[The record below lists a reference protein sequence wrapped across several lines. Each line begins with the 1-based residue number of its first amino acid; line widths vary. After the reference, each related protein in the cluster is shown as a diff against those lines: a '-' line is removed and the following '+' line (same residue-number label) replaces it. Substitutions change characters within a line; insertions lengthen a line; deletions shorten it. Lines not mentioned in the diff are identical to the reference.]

1 MSENEYPLKT
11 TFDISGTLTE
21 TLWFP
26 VDKQTKK
33 SSENNLIFFMIPGN
47 PGVIDYYTDFLTTIY
62 EENDKLI
69 NVIGVSHLGHSH
81 DPHNQTAETLYS
93 LQDQIEHKIM
103 CFDKL
108 REKFEKE
115 EDMKPKFI
123 LAGHSV
129 GGHICKEVWCFYLI
143 RDIRLRNLDCGTNIP
158 NSIIVKSSNRPIDY
172 EMKMFKVFADLH
184 ILKAR
189 PNHGIERVYALF
201 PTLQHILKTPN
212 GAMLS
217 PLLFGEFQR
226 NISASF
232 IQLIRTSLFPS
243 FFKSLIRLC
252 TAQSDPYL
260 SITTDK
266 LLHGHIVKNA
276 LYMASSEME
285 SITEL
290 EEEFYRNNLNKFV
303 FYFSGGDR
311 WAPLSHYEDMV
322 QRYPEG
328 KVLLCDQGIP
338 HSFVLG
344 YGEIMGKK
352 VSNWIKD
359 MKDN

>member
-26 VDKQTKK
+26 ADKQVKK
-33 SSENNLIFFMIPGN
+33 SSGNNLIFFMIPGN
-47 PGVIDYYTDFLTTIY
+47 PGVIDYYTNFLMTIY
-62 EENDKLI
+62 EEHDKLI
-69 NVIGVSHLGHSH
+69 DVIG
-81 DPHNQTAETLYS
+81 
-93 LQDQIEHKIM
+93 
-103 CFDKL
+103 
-108 REKFEKE
+108 EKFEKE
-115 EDMKPKFI
+115 QNVKPKFI

-129 GGHICKEVWCFYLI
+129 GGHICKE
-143 RDIRLRNLDCGTNIP
+143 
-158 NSIIVKSSNRPIDY
+158 
-172 EMKMFKVFADLH
+172 

-212 GAMLS
+212 GAVLN

-232 IQLIRTSLFPS
+232 VQLIRTNLFPS
-243 FFKSLIRLC
+243 VFKLLIKLC

-260 SITTDK
+260 SVTTDK

-290 EEEFYRNNLNKFV
+290 EEEFYRSNLNKFV
-303 FYFSGGDR
+303 FYFSNGDR

-322 QRYPEG
+322 QRFPEG
-328 KVLLCDQGIP
+328 KILLCDQGMP

-344 YGEIMGKK
+344 EQFII
-352 VSNWIKD
+352 SN
-359 MKDN
+359 